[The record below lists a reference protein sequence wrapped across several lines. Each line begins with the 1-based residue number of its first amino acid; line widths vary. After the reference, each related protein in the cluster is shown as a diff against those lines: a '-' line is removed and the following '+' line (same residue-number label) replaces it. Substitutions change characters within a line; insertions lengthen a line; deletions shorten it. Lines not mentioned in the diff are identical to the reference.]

1 MSFLDFLGTP
11 GGGAIAQG
19 AANLFGGLFRGS
31 DPESATR
38 NQKWQFRRQRDMF
51 KWQTDWAKE
60 ATGHTM
66 RDVFR
71 TADQSGIH
79 RLAALG
85 GASAYQPTG
94 MSVGGPGPTEQQP
107 FLGDSMSEAL
117 NTFIRG
123 KEFQHQQK
131 MDEAELELIKA
142 QAKTLEAQARRTE
155 TGTQAISTAT
165 ADQTPSGTPTIDANP
180 VDPLSYYNRTGPYA
194 GHFVIP
200 MGDGYYKLP
209 KGTTPSEVAEAI
221 TGSVTGEVHGIIK
234 TLGAQRI
241 KRPKLASR
249 KPTHKGKPGE
259 TVRHNEEYVWYQT
272 KGGPW
277 VLRKRGIHKP

>member
-1 MSFLDFLGTP
+1 MLLEFLGTP
-11 GGGAIAQG
+11 GGSALAQG
-19 AANLFGGLFRGS
+19 AANLFGGMFKGS

-66 RDVFR
+66 RDVFK

-107 FLGDSMSEAL
+107 FMGDAMSEAL

-123 KEFQHQQK
+123 KEFQHKQK
-131 MDEAELELIKA
+131 MDEAELELLKA
-142 QAKTLEAQARRTE
+142 QSKTLEAEARRTE
-155 TGTQAISTAT
+155 TGTQAISNAT
-165 ADQTPSGTPTIDANP
+165 AAGIDEREKPEPGRQTVTSDKFNKDGILMVHPGHLDA
-180 VDPLSYYNRTGPYA
+180 
-194 GHFVIP
+194 
-200 MGDGYYKLP
+200 
-209 KGTTPSEVAEAI
+209 EVAQTRRGQIAEEIQGANNAYHDNRWRRAVARMRA
-221 TGSVTGEVHGIIK
+221 SVGDKQTKKLIEQHIDNPEYLIKKSKTMKPKKRPSHGISPHFSK
-234 TLGAQRI
+234 
-241 KRPKLASR
+241 
-249 KPTHKGKPGE
+249 
-259 TVRHNEEYVWYQT
+259 
-272 KGGPW
+272 
-277 VLRKRGIHKP
+277 